1 VYQTVDSCS
10 KANRLIALG
19 VNIPTVVPPPP
30 EVRVVPAIP
39 QQEGDQLP
47 PSNVETVSLKFDETE
62 IVDVSSPAACG
73 THSETSICSYG
84 SDLPLSIFKKE
95 TVKEQQDSPSL
106 TQVGLENLQSQF
118 SWLEGLMNGKSES
131 SKTEK
136 GETLSATQVRIKD
149 SEEKIGCL
157 QGLMQLKLE
166 KKPPAMSEN
175 QLTPI
180 KKLKKRWR
188 V

>member
-1 VYQTVDSCS
+1 MYQTVDSCS

-19 VNIPTVVPPPP
+19 VKIPTVVPPPP
-30 EVRVVPAIP
+30 EVQVVPAIP

-47 PSNVETVSLKFDETE
+47 PSSVETVSPKFDETE
-62 IVDVSSPAACG
+62 IVDVSSPAACA

-106 TQVGLENLQSQF
+106 TQVGLENLQAQF
-118 SWLEGLMNGKSES
+118 SWLLEGLMNGKSES

-136 GETLSATQVRIKD
+136 GATLSATQVRIKD
-149 SEEKIGCL
+149 SEEKFGVC
-157 QGLMQLKLE
+157 KDWC
-166 KKPPAMSEN
+166 N
-175 QLTPI
+175 
-180 KKLKKRWR
+180 
-188 V
+188 